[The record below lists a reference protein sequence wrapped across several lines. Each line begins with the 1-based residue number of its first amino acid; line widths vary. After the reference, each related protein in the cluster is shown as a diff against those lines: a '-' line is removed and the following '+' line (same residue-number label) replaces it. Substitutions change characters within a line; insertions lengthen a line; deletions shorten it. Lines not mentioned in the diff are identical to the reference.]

1 MKLTKR
7 ITSLILTLVMLVSLA
22 CTGAWTPHV
31 HAEEEQPL
39 DDLRIVHVNP
49 LYADTVTEDDLAKP
63 DRSSLYSDNTDGE
76 YYYDAQSA
84 GELIRDDLVARDTTI
99 IVDAYCAF
107 TSTETL
113 NQDLRDL
120 VYDILGS
127 AMIHT
132 GDPVE
137 GDYLLWQYTGFD
149 AKMTD
154 AFYDDTCIY
163 ATITYTM
170 TYHSSA
176 AQEAEMDKAVDKLLG
191 QLNVSGA
198 NDYGK
203 LKAIY
208 DYITSNVTY
217 DHDNLENDA
226 YKLKHTAYAALI
238 NKTAVCQGYALLL
251 YRLALELGVD
261 CRLIAGTGNGENHG
275 WNIAKIGD
283 YYYNMDATWDA
294 GRSEYSYFLVSPKNF
309 TDHKRWDEYST
320 ADFHAAY
327 PMAENNYASGCNHTY
342 ESAITTEPTC
352 NEKGEQTYTCTKCG
366 YFYTEVIP
374 STGHNY
380 VAVVTAPTCT
390 EKGYTTHTCSGCGDT
405 YQNAFVDATGHS
417 YDAGVVTKEP
427 TCAAVGVKT
436 FTCATCKDSYTVDIP
451 MIDHVYD
458 KTEVVAPTCDEK
470 GYTSH
475 ICSACGTSYAD
486 TYVDATGHSYDAGV
500 VTKEAT
506 CTTVG
511 VKTFTCSVCKSSYT
525 EEIPTIAHVYTK
537 TEVVAPTCVE
547 KGYTTH
553 TCSVCGDSYKD
564 TYVDMIGH
572 NYSSGVITTEAT
584 CTAEGIKT
592 YTCTTCGDTIK
603 ESIAALGHA
612 YDDGKVT
619 TEPTCTES
627 GIEVHTCSRCSDT
640 IKAIIDPLGHAY
652 DEGIVTV
659 EPTCTEEGV
668 MTYTCIRGCGNTTT
682 GPIPALDH
690 SWDEGIVTVEPT
702 CTEEGVRTYTC
713 TRGCGYGGS
722 VAIPAKGHDFA
733 DGACIVCGVKSV
745 VITAEPKTAY
755 AKMGEVAKATVTAEG
770 DGLQYKWYIKNEGQS
785 KYSRSSITGATYSC
799 KMSEKAKNRRV
810 TCIITDQY
818 GNEVQ
823 TKTVLFREAASIVS
837 EPKTAAYAKKDKTV
851 KVTIEAAGDGLTY
864 QWYLKN
870 ANGDKYTKST
880 IKTDTYTVTMSD
892 KVNGRRIRC
901 VVKDKYGNQVETKT
915 FILRMSA
922 TITSQP
928 QSVTVKKGA
937 TAEATV
943 KAVGTDLTYQ
953 WYIKN
958 KGSDK
963 FVKSSITDAT
973 YTVKMAKKVDGR
985 QAYCVVKDKYG
996 KTVKSDII
1004 TFTMK

>member
-1 MKLTKR
+1 MNLTKR
-7 ITSLILTLVMLVSLA
+7 IISHILALVMLISLA
-22 CTGAWTPHV
+22 CTGVWTPHV

-49 LYADTVTEDDLAKP
+49 LYADTVTEDDLEKP

-107 TSTETL
+107 TSEENL

-120 VYDILGS
+120 VYDILGA

-198 NDYGK
+198 NNYGK

-261 CRLIAGTGNGENHG
+261 CRLIAGTGKGENHG

-327 PMAENNYASGCNHTY
+327 PMAENNYATGCNHTY

-374 STGHNY
+374 STGHSY

-390 EKGYTTHTCSGCGDT
+390 ERGYTTHTCSSCGDS

-417 YDAGVVTKEP
+417 YDTGVITKEA
-427 TCAAVGVKT
+427 TCAEAGIKT
-436 FTCATCKDSYTVDIP
+436 FTCADCKASYTVEIP
-451 MIDHVYD
+451 VVDHSYD
-458 KTEVVAPTCDEK
+458 KTEIVAPACDEK

-475 ICSACGTSYAD
+475 ICSVCGDSYHD
-486 TYVDATGHSYDAGV
+486 TFVDATGHSYDAGV

-506 CTTVG
+506 CTAVG
-511 VKTFTCSVCKSSYT
+511 TKIFTCSVCKNSYT
-525 EEIPTIAHVYTK
+525 EEIPMIAHTYDK
-537 TEVVAPTCVE
+537 TEIIAPTCTE
-547 KGYTTH
+547 KGYTAH
-553 TCSVCGDSYKD
+553 ICVCGDSYQD
-564 TYVDMIGH
+564 AFVDATSH
-572 NYSSGVITTEAT
+572 NYDNGVITTEAT
-584 CTAEGIKT
+584 CTTEGVKT
-592 YTCTTCGDTIK
+592 YTCTTCGDTME
-603 ESIAALGHA
+603 ESIAVLGHA
-612 YDDGKVT
+612 YDDGTVT

-627 GIEVHTCSRCSDT
+627 GIKVHTCPR
-640 IKAIIDPLGHAY
+640 
-652 DEGIVTV
+652 
-659 EPTCTEEGV
+659 
-668 MTYTCIRGCGNTTT
+668 CGNTTT

-690 SWDEGIVTVEPT
+690 GWDDGIVTLEPT
-702 CTEEGVRTYTC
+702 CTEEGIRTYTC

-733 DGACIVCGVKSV
+733 DGACIVCGIKAVA
-745 VITAEPKTAY
+745 ITAEPQTAY

-770 DGLQYKWYIKNEGQS
+770 DGLQYKWYIKNVGGT
-785 KYSRSSITGATYSC
+785 KYSKSSVTGPTYSC
-799 KMSEKAKNRRV
+799 RMNEKSKDRRAL
-810 TCIITDQY
+810 CIITDQY

-823 TKTVLFREAASIVS
+823 SKTIVIREVVSIVT
-837 EPKTAAYAKKDKTV
+837 EPKTTYGKQGATV
-851 KVTIEAAGDGLTY
+851 NVEIEASGDGLTY

-880 IKTDTYTVTMSD
+880 IKGDTYTVEMSK
-892 KVNGRRIRC
+892 KVDGRRVLCI
-901 VVKDKYGNQVETKT
+901 VKDKYGNQVQTKT
-915 FILRMSA
+915 VVLRMAA

-928 QSVTVKKGA
+928 KSVTVKKGA

-1004 TFTMK
+1004 TFAMK